1 VRFNSNCRNAT
12 EKTMTTLR
20 IEHAI
25 TDYQLWRKAFDG
37 FAEARAQAGVRSFAI
52 RLPADDPQYLML
64 DLEFDSVGLAQAF
77 ADFLTQHVWSSPA
90 SSPGLAG
97 LPQTRIL
104 DLLATGGR

>member
-64 DLEFDSVGLAQAF
+64 DLEFDSAGPAQAF
-77 ADFLTQHVWSSPA
+77 ADFLMQHVWSSPA

>member
-1 VRFNSNCRNAT
+1 
-12 EKTMTTLR
+12 MTTLR

-37 FAEARAQAGVRSFAI
+37 FAQARAQAGVRSFAI

-64 DLEFDSVGLAQAF
+64 DLEFDSAGPAQEFAAF
-77 ADFLTQHVWSSPA
+77 LRQHVWSSPA

-97 LPQTRIL
+97 QPQTRIL
-104 DLLATGGR
+104 DLPPADEP